1 MRVSSKFAIEAMFWL
16 LESLQIKQTTLN
28 RGMTNVEA
36 NFFVTAFSI
45 DRAF

>member
-1 MRVSSKFAIEAMFWL
+1 MVSSKSAAEAMVWL
-16 LESLQIKQTTLN
+16 QQSLQIKQTTLN
-28 RGMTNVEA
+28 RPLTNVEA